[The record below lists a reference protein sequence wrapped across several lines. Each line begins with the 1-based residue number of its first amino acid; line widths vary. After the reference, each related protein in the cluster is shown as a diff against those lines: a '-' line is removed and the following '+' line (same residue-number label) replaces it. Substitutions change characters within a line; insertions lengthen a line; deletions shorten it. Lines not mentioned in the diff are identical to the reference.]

1 MLSVFPI
8 KVSDYFLITLS
19 NAIENC
25 EANVFSK
32 VIRIMISMKRRGF
45 PRHVNLLILMD
56 TDRRIPDNSI
66 TCSTKK
72 IENNSKKSQ
81 NDQF

>member
-8 KVSDYFLITLS
+8 KASDYFLITLS

-32 VIRIMISMKRRGF
+32 VIGIMISMKRRGF
-45 PRHVNLLILMD
+45 LRQVNLLILMD
-56 TDRRIPDNSI
+56 TDRRIPVIQSPVAL
-66 TCSTKK
+66 K
-72 IENNSKKSQ
+72 I
-81 NDQF
+81 